1 MKYRHSKT
9 RLYIMC
15 GLWALLIPVFGVGL
29 LAIAYLVLV
38 YKREY
43 ITITDD
49 AVLLNTGLL
58 TTNELEIPFK
68 RINNVSIRKGPLSS
82 ILGYGNIVIFTGNDV
97 AGISFKDVDNP
108 AEVKKQITQRMHSR
122 ES

>member
-1 MKYRHSKT
+1 
-9 RLYIMC
+9 MC